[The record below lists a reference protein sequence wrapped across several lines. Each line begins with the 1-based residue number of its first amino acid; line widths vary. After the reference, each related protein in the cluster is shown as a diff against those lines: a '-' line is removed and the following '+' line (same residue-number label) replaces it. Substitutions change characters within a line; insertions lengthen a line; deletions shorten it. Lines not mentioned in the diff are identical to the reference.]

1 MSQAIA
7 GGGTPTTGS
16 AVPGWLGNLASLGWR
31 LLAIAG
37 LIVVLWLLAG
47 LLWTVSASVAI
58 AVVISALF
66 APWTLGLRK
75 RGRSRTGAAAI
86 VWVGALAAVAGVAL
100 LLGWL
105 LVPYVADLLRQI
117 AAAQQ
122 ALADQ
127 IASLP
132 VPPFV
137 VTLLGNVVDGIKGAV
152 SGAVSDLVGSIAGAV
167 TVVILA
173 AFLVFFFLRDGD
185 LAWYWCFQG
194 VDEDKRHRITTA
206 GEDALGRV
214 GGYLRGT
221 TVLSA
226 IIAVTDYAF
235 MVVLGVPLAGAL
247 AVLVFLGGYIPYFG
261 GVVTTAIML
270 AVTYSALGIGPTVV
284 MLLLIGIRGAIL
296 GYGIRPMI
304 YGRTVSIHPALVL
317 IVLPAGLQL
326 AGVVGLFAAVP
337 VAAVILAV
345 SQATVAIIQP
355 DEPPP
360 LPGLVAP
367 WVDRLAQWSWR
378 LLVAVALVGVI
389 VGVFVSVP
397 MVVLPV
403 VLGGILAATF
413 EPVVRWLIGRGR
425 SRARAA
431 AISIGGGFLA
441 ILVML
446 VLAFAVLLEQGVAI
460 GQDVVNGA
468 DQASGTAGGQ
478 LGLAVNAVRSLANG
492 GLETITTV
500 ASEAASVLA
509 IVVLSSL
516 LAFYFL
522 RDGSGLWGRVVARA
536 RPEVAGDVQAAGTRA
551 FEVLGGYM
559 FGTAVISFVGALSQ
573 LVIMLVLGIPL
584 ALPIFVLS
592 FFLCF
597 IPYIGGFISTGAA
610 LLVTV
615 AVGSTAD
622 IAVMAVWTVA
632 FNLVTGNIV
641 SPLVYGKT
649 VHLHPAIVLVAIP
662 AGSAVAGI
670 LGMFL
675 VVPAL
680 GVVSAVWRTVL
691 KVMAAQASAAAPAA
705 DGGGG
710 GGPDSSAS
718 ARATAVPDSG
728 PTAKP

>member
-7 GGGTPTTGS
+7 GDGTSVAGPE
-16 AVPGWLGNLASLGWR
+16 VPDWLVNLAALGWR

-37 LIVVLWLLAG
+37 FVVVLWLLAG
-47 LLWTVSASVAI
+47 VLWTVTASVAI

-66 APWTLGLRK
+66 APWTLSLRK
-75 RGRSRTGAAAI
+75 RGRTRTSAAAV
-86 VWVGALAAVAGVAL
+86 VWVGAVAVVTGVAL

-105 LVPYVADLLRQI
+105 LVPYIADILRQI
-117 AAAQQ
+117 VAAEQD
-122 ALADQ
+122 LADQ

-132 VPPFV
+132 VPQFV
-137 VTLLGNVVDGIKGAV
+137 VTLLGHVTDGIKSAIGGAA
-152 SGAVSDLVGSIAGAV
+152 GDLIGSIAGAV

-185 LAWYWCFQG
+185 RAWYWCFQA
-194 VDEDKRHRITTA
+194 VDEAKRDRITTA

-226 IIAVTDYAF
+226 IIAVTDYVF

-261 GVVTTAIML
+261 GIVTTAIML
-270 AVTYSALGIGPTVV
+270 AVTYSALGVGPTVV
-284 MLLLIGIRGAIL
+284 MLVLIGVRGAIL

-317 IVLPAGLQL
+317 VVLPAGLQL

-378 LLVAVALVGVI
+378 ILIAVALVGVI
-389 VGVFVSVP
+389 VGVCVSVP

-403 VLGGILAATF
+403 LLGVILAATF
-413 EPVVRWLIGRGR
+413 EPIVRWMMSRGR

-431 AISIGGGFLA
+431 AFSVGGGFAVILA
-441 ILVML
+441 ML
-446 VLAFAVLLEQGVAI
+446 VLALAVLLEQGVAI

-468 DQASGTAGGQ
+468 DQASSTLGGQ
-478 LGLAVNAVRSLANG
+478 LGLAVEAVRSLANG
-492 GLETITTV
+492 GLQVIATV
-500 ASEAASVLA
+500 AQDAASVLA
-509 IVVLSSL
+509 IVVLSAL
-516 LAFYFL
+516 LSFYFL
-522 RDGSGLWGRVVARA
+522 RDGSGLWGRVVTRA
-536 RPEVAGDVQAAGTRA
+536 RPEVAGDIQAAGTRA

-559 FGTAVISFVGALSQ
+559 FGTAVISFVGASSQ

-597 IPYIGGFISTGAA
+597 IPYVGGFISTGAA
-610 LLVTV
+610 FLLTV
-615 AVGSTAD
+615 AVGTPVD
-622 IAVMAVWTVA
+622 IAVMGIWTVA
-632 FNLVTGNIV
+632 FNLVTGNVV

-662 AGSAVAGI
+662 AGSAVAGV

-680 GVVSAVWRTVL
+680 GVVSATWRTVL
-691 KVMAAQASAAAPAA
+691 KVMAAQASAAATTAA
-705 DGGGG
+705 GGWGGGE
-710 GGPDSSAS
+710 PDISAS
-718 ARATAVPDSG
+718 ADTAAVPDPG
-728 PTAKP
+728 